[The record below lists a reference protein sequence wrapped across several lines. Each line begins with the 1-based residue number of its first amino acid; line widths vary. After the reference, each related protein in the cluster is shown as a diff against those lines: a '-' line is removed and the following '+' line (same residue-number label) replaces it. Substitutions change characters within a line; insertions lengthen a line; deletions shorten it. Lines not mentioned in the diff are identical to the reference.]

1 MKEGADIAGIA
12 SLIGDPAR
20 ANILTALL
28 SGKALT
34 PGELARE
41 AGITPQTASSHLAKL
56 EAGGLTLTRR
66 QGRHRYVT
74 LAGSDVASVLEQLT
88 SLAAGSGRLRTRP
101 GPRDPDM
108 RAARVCYNHLAG
120 ARAVQLY
127 DSLCR
132 RGALTVGADGITLTA
147 SGHAL
152 VEGMDIDLAA
162 LKAAR
167 APLCRECLDWSERRT
182 HLAGSL
188 GRALFSSMEERGW
201 LKRIEGSRTVRFTR
215 AGAAA
220 FDAAFPP
227 PDAPAAA
234 G

>member
-1 MKEGADIAGIA
+1 MREGADIARIA
-12 SLIGDPAR
+12 ALIGDPAR

-34 PGELARE
+34 PSELARE
-41 AGITPQTASSHLAKL
+41 AGVTPQTASSHLARL
-56 EAGGLTLTRR
+56 ESGGLTRTRR

-74 LAGSDVASVLEQLT
+74 LAGNEVAGMLEQLT
-88 SLAAGSGRLRTRP
+88 VLAAGAGHLRTRP

-127 DSLCR
+127 DCLR
-132 RGALTVGADGITLTA
+132 RTGALAIGADGITLTDA
-147 SGHAL
+147 GSSAMEAL
-152 VEGMDIDLAA
+152 GIDVGA
-162 LKAAR
+162 LRAAR

-188 GRALFSSMEERGW
+188 GRALFTAMETRGW
-201 LKRIEGSRTVRFTR
+201 LKRIDGSRTVRFTR
-215 AGAAA
+215 AGGAA

-227 PDAPAAA
+227 PEGPAA